1 MLHLAY
7 AELLESHHISG
18 VEVTEANN
26 SRGSSSGSTAFA
38 SSARGHSAGLVA
50 ARNVYVGLVKLQPTS
65 ELAWALLERFTRRVD
80 GAAAARQVFRL
91 TRRARLSGE
100 LGYHLYLAHGLLE
113 WCESTT
119 FAFAHTFARAYT
131 YTPFEALHN
140 VA

>member
-18 VEVTEANN
+18 VEVTEVNN
-26 SRGSSSGSTAFA
+26 TSSSSSSSSSSTVSA
-38 SSARGHSAGLVA
+38 SSASGHSAGLAA
-50 ARNVYVGLVKLQPTS
+50 ARNVYVGLVQLQPSS

-100 LGYHLYLAHGLLE
+100 LGCHVYLAHALLE
-113 WCESTT
+113 W
-119 FAFAHTFARAYT
+119 
-131 YTPFEALHN
+131 
-140 VA
+140 